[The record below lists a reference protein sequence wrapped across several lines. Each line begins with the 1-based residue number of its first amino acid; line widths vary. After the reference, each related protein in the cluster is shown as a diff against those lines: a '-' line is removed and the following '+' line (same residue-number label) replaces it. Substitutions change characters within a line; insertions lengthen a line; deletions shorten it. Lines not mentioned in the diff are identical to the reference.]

1 MKISDSFF
9 SHPSFL
15 LSACLKKAFCKMYI
29 TICGDFS
36 RIRVKY
42 TAKWGVQT
50 AEFFSNTLQIRKAVI
65 SFCPITVFL

>member
-1 MKISDSFF
+1 M
-9 SHPSFL
+9 
-15 LSACLKKAFCKMYI
+15 KKAFCKMHI

>member
-1 MKISDSFF
+1 
-9 SHPSFL
+9 
-15 LSACLKKAFCKMYI
+15 MYI

-50 AEFFSNTLQIRKAVI
+50 AEFFQIR
-65 SFCPITVFL
+65 SR